1 MLEKRDIQ
9 AEERELMA
17 LHTERRMQMIN
28 DLNNSHRLTKEDIL
42 NIFEEE
48 LRLGEAMENLRKQ
61 ISEESYRRNQEVFAW
76 INSSQERPELYTG
89 GSRSSDTI
97 QETLG
102 NSGSKEV

>member
-17 LHTERRMQMIN
+17 LHTERHMRMAN
-28 DLNNSHRLTKEDIL
+28 DLNVFDRRTKVE
-42 NIFEEE
+42 
-48 LRLGEAMENLRKQ
+48 EAMENLRKQ
-61 ISEESYRRNQEVFAW
+61 ISEESYRRNQEIFAW

-89 GSRSSDTI
+89 RSRSSDTI
-97 QETLG
+97 QEALG

>member
-61 ISEESYRRNQEVFAW
+61 ISEESYRRN
-76 INSSQERPELYTG
+76 
-89 GSRSSDTI
+89 
-97 QETLG
+97 
-102 NSGSKEV
+102 

>member
-61 ISEESYRRNQEVFAW
+61 ISEESYRRDQEIFAW

-89 GSRSSDTI
+89 RSRSSDTI
-97 QETLG
+97 QEALG